1 MPGGTT
7 VTVPAAHV
15 FGQSENEVG
24 AKNMA
29 IESIFRRTAV
39 ALVAGAYLLFVE
51 GDPLGH
57 AQTRVT
63 AGSSIVG
70 SEAPR
75 VATAERVVLHG
86 VRFRPRSEEIDKRS
100 VPVLN
105 YAVQIIKQNPESL
118 IYLKVRPIQDTSQG
132 YKGRSYKLTDR
143 RIRAVASY
151 FEERGISANR
161 LIVLSSGSAPYTHDE
176 DAYKA
181 HGLHQNF
188 EVVQLDLASGLD

>member
-1 MPGGTT
+1 VPGGTT

-39 ALVAGAYLLFVE
+39 ALVVGAYLLFVE

-118 IYLKVRPIQDTSQG
+118 IYVKVRPIQDTSQG

-161 LIVLSSGSAPYTHDE
+161 LILLSSGGAPYTHDE

-181 HGLHQNF
+181 HGLDQNL

>member
-29 IESIFRRTAV
+29 IESTFRRTAV
-39 ALVAGAYLLFVE
+39 ALVVGAYLLFVE

-105 YAVQIIKQNPESL
+105 YAVQIIK
-118 IYLKVRPIQDTSQG
+118 
-132 YKGRSYKLTDR
+132 
-143 RIRAVASY
+143 
-151 FEERGISANR
+151 
-161 LIVLSSGSAPYTHDE
+161 
-176 DAYKA
+176 
-181 HGLHQNF
+181 
-188 EVVQLDLASGLD
+188 

>member
-1 MPGGTT
+1 VPGGTT

-29 IESIFRRTAV
+29 IESIFRTTAV

-118 IYLKVRPIQDTSQG
+118 IYVKVRPIQDTSQG
-132 YKGRSYKLTDR
+132 YKERSYKLTDR
-143 RIRAVASY
+143 RTRAVASY
-151 FEERGISANR
+151 FEERGISADR
-161 LIVLSSGSAPYTHDE
+161 LIMLSSGSAPYTHDE

-181 HGLHQNF
+181 HGLQNL

>member
-24 AKNMA
+24 SKNMA

-86 VRFRPRSEEIDKRS
+86 VRFRPRSDEIDKRS

-161 LIVLSSGSAPYTHDE
+161 LILLSSGSAPYTHDE

-181 HGLHQNF
+181 HGLDQNL

>member
-1 MPGGTT
+1 VPGGTT

-29 IESIFRRTAV
+29 IESVFRRTAV
-39 ALVAGAYLLFVE
+39 ALVVGAYLLFVE

-86 VRFRPRSEEIDKRS
+86 VRFRPRSGEIDKRS

-118 IYLKVRPIQDTSQG
+118 IYVKVRPIQDTSQG

-181 HGLHQNF
+181 HGLHQNL

>member
-1 MPGGTT
+1 
-7 VTVPAAHV
+7 
-15 FGQSENEVG
+15 
-24 AKNMA
+24 MA

-63 AGSSIVG
+63 AGSSISG

-86 VRFRPRSEEIDKRS
+86 VRFRPRSDEIDKRS
-100 VPVLN
+100 VPILN

-161 LIVLSSGSAPYTHDE
+161 LILLSSGSAPYTHDE

-181 HGLHQNF
+181 HGLDQNL

>member
-1 MPGGTT
+1 VPGGTT

-39 ALVAGAYLLFVE
+39 ALVVGAYLLFVE

-118 IYLKVRPIQDTSQG
+118 IYVKVRPIQDTSQG

-161 LIVLSSGSAPYTHDE
+161 LIVLSSGGAPYTHDE

-181 HGLHQNF
+181 HGLHQNL

>member
-1 MPGGTT
+1 VPGGTT

-39 ALVAGAYLLFVE
+39 ALVVGAYLLFVE

-118 IYLKVRPIQDTSQG
+118 IYVKVRPIQDTSQG
-132 YKGRSYKLTDR
+132 YKGRSYKLADR
-143 RIRAVASY
+143 RTRAVASY

-161 LIVLSSGSAPYTHDE
+161 LILLSSGSAPYTHDE

-181 HGLHQNF
+181 HGLHQNL

>member
-1 MPGGTT
+1 VPGGTT

-29 IESIFRRTAV
+29 IESIFRMTAV
-39 ALVAGAYLLFVE
+39 ALVVGAYLLFVE

-105 YAVQIIKQNPESL
+105 YAVQIIQQNPESL
-118 IYLKVRPIQDTSQG
+118 IYVKVRPIQDISQG
-132 YKGRSYKLTDR
+132 YKGRSYKLADR
-143 RIRAVASY
+143 RTRAVASY

-161 LIVLSSGSAPYTHDE
+161 LIVLSSGNAPYTHDE

-181 HGLHQNF
+181 HGLHQNL

>member
-1 MPGGTT
+1 
-7 VTVPAAHV
+7 
-15 FGQSENEVG
+15 
-24 AKNMA
+24 MA

-39 ALVAGAYLLFVE
+39 ALVVGAYLLFVE

-118 IYLKVRPIQDTSQG
+118 IYVKVRPIQDTSQR
-132 YKGRSYKLTDR
+132 YKGRSYKLADR
-143 RIRAVASY
+143 RTRAVASY

-161 LIVLSSGSAPYTHDE
+161 LIMLSSGSAPYTHDE

-181 HGLHQNF
+181 HGLHQNL

>member
-1 MPGGTT
+1 MPGGTA

-39 ALVAGAYLLFVE
+39 ALVVGAYLLFVE

-57 AQTRVT
+57 AQTRGT

-86 VRFRPRSEEIDKRS
+86 IRFRPRSDEIDKRS

-118 IYLKVRPIQDTSQG
+118 IYVKVRPIQDTSQG
-132 YKGRSYKLTDR
+132 YKGRSYGLTDR
-143 RIRAVASY
+143 RTRAVASY

-161 LIVLSSGSAPYTHDE
+161 LILLSSGSATYTHDE

-181 HGLHQNF
+181 HGLHQNLK
-188 EVVQLDLASGLD
+188 VVQLDLASGLD